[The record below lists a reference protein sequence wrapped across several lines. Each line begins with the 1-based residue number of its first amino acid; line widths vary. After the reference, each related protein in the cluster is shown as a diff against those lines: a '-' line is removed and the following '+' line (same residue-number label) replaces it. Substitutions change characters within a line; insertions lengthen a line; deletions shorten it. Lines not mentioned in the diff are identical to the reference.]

1 MEWKKLLSE
10 KRAGTPRPSRK
21 KGDIDLRSEFEK
33 DYHRIVSSAS
43 FRRLQDKTQVFPLD
57 KSDFIRTRLTHSLE
71 VSSLAK
77 SLGQNISEY
86 IIQNHMAEDFTYRM
100 KEDVG
105 TVLMCAG
112 LIHDIGNP
120 PFGHFG
126 EDSIRE
132 WFQNHLGDY
141 RYKGTPVTELLSRQ
155 MLRDLYYFEGNAQA
169 FRLVTKLHYLVNEHG
184 MNLTYGLLST
194 MIKYPVSST
203 EMEPG
208 SGDVRREKMG
218 YFLSEENIF
227 HEISRETGTGGARH
241 PLSYILEAAD
251 DIAYLTAD
259 VEDAFKKGCISYD
272 ILIRELNKELA
283 AYPAAEDFD
292 SFAELERLYRRGKS
306 VQSTEPKLYAV
317 QNWLVKV
324 QSYLIS
330 CATRG
335 FISHYDEIMAG
346 AWASD
351 IFFGT
356 GAEGIR
362 AALHNIAFRNAF
374 ESIPIL
380 RIEVGAG
387 KMMDDIL
394 ERLIPA
400 FILYDT
406 DEKIGMIEH
415 KMTQLVSENYR
426 QIYHFYSEG
435 KSEAERLYLRLLL
448 VTDYV
453 SGMTDSFAR
462 DLYQEVNGIL

>member
-1 MEWKKLLSE
+1 
-10 KRAGTPRPSRK
+10 
-21 KGDIDLRSEFEK
+21 SEFEK

-86 IIQNHMAEDFTYRM
+86 ILQNHMAEDFTYRM

-105 TVLMCAG
+105 TILMCAG

-132 WFQNHLGDY
+132 WFQKHLGDY
-141 RYKGTPVTELLSRQ
+141 SFKGTPVTKLLSRQ
-155 MLRDLYYFEGNAQA
+155 MLRDFYYFEGNAQA

-194 MIKYPVSST
+194 MVKYPVSST
-203 EMEPG
+203 EMD
-208 SGDVRREKMG
+208 SDSKDVRRQKMG

-227 HEISRETGTGGARH
+227 REISRETGTDGARH

-272 ILIRELNKELA
+272 ILIRELKRELS
-283 AYPAAEDFD
+283 AYPVAENFD
-292 SFAELERLYRRGKS
+292 PFAELEHLYRRGKS
-306 VQSTEPKLYAV
+306 AQSTEPKLYAV
-317 QNWLVKV
+317 QNWLVEI

-346 AWASD
+346 TWADD
-351 IFFGT
+351 IFHGT

-426 QIYHFYSEG
+426 QIYHFYSDG
-435 KSEAERLYLRLLL
+435 KSEIERLYLRLLL